1 MDVPLGGD
9 PRYIQ
14 VLFSESHYS
23 HSLGRRLV
31 MTRDTTLVFPATRP
45 QPLPVTKA
53 SIKQQAEEAVSDI
66 FPYMPWDPH

>member
-1 MDVPLGGD
+1 
-9 PRYIQ
+9 
-14 VLFSESHYS
+14 
-23 HSLGRRLV
+23 